1 MIILTEKCKG
11 GGQEQVPRA
20 SLGGQGVKLREGSSE
35 VPEVSLL
42 SSSLPD
48 FKEHEANTAV
58 PVCNDYGK
66 GESGNEKHNSG
77 EARSSRGTARVTE
90 RQKKADG

>member
-1 MIILTEKCKG
+1 MPC
-11 GGQEQVPRA
+11 V

-42 SSSLPD
+42 SLSLPD
-48 FKEHEANTAV
+48 FKEHEENTAV
-58 PVCNDYGK
+58 PDYGK